1 MRIEELQ
8 IGNFVMLED
17 NIYKID
23 EISAN
28 GWIFISE
35 IKTNMGLTTT
45 DDIINRVKPIPL
57 TTAIFEKNGFKKVD
71 YDYLK
76 PNVAF
81 DSKDMLIRI
90 TDLTNSG
97 DGYWYVHI
105 DNEDYSTIGS
115 CDVKYVH
122 QFQNL
127 LTLCG
132 YEMDVIV

>member
-1 MRIEELQ
+1 MNIKELQ
-8 IGNFVMLED
+8 IGNFVMLGD

-28 GWIFISE
+28 GWIIISE
-35 IKTNMGLTTT
+35 IKSNMGLTTT

-57 TTAIFEKNGFKKVD
+57 TTEIFEKNGFKKLD

-97 DGYWYVHI
+97 DGYWNVHI
-105 DNEDYSTIGS
+105 DNEDFETIGA

-122 QFQNL
+122 QFQQL
-127 LTLCG
+127 LRLCG
-132 YEMDVIV
+132 YEMDVVV